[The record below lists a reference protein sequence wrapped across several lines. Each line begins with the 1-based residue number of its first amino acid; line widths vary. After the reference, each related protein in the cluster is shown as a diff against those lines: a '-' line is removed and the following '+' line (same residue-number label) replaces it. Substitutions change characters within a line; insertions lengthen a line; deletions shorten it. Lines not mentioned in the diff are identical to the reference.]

1 MDRVRVGGGARD
13 RESKGGEKGESFFLL
28 PLPSERASERGSASE
43 FSVLVD
49 VVFLSPSLPLS
60 SERASANEFDAA
72 FSLSLSSERRER
84 EPVGKWGGSKKKA
97 NLKSPPHL
105 ADALVEYAASLEH
118 AAAEDTELLLLLG
131 SGTMGSGIGLGTVL
145 LARLAAKKSA
155 EVMFFIVGGGA
166 FAEEAVEE
174 AEEELAATLLA
185 GLAMTV

>member
-1 MDRVRVGGGARD
+1 MDRVRVCVWGGG
-13 RESKGGEKGESFFLL
+13 RESKGGEKGESLFTSS
-28 PLPSERASERGSASE
+28 SERASERGSASE

-60 SERASANEFDAA
+60 SERASASELDAA

-84 EPVGKWGGSKKKA
+84 EPVGKWGEVKKKA

-131 SGTMGSGIGLGTVL
+131 SGTMGSGIGSGTVL
-145 LARLAAKKSA
+145 LAGLAAKKSA
-155 EVMFFIVGGGA
+155 EVMFFV
-166 FAEEAVEE
+166 VEE
-174 AEEELAATLLA
+174 AEELAAMLLA

>member
-1 MDRVRVGGGARD
+1 M
-13 RESKGGEKGESFFLL
+13 
-28 PLPSERASERGSASE
+28 
-43 FSVLVD
+43 
-49 VVFLSPSLPLS
+49 
-60 SERASANEFDAA
+60 DAA

-84 EPVGKWGGSKKKA
+84 EPVGKWGGSKKKKA
-97 NLKSPPHL
+97 NPKSPPHL

-145 LARLAAKKSA
+145 LAGLAAKKSA
-155 EVMFFIVGGGA
+155 EVMFFVVGGGA